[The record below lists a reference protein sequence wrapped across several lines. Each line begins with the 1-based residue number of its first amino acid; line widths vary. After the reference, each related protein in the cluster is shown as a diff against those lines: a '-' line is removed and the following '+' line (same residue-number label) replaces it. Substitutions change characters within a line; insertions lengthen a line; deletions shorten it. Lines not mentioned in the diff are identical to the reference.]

1 MFVKLDHPPVSKK
14 EYLDMVSPE
23 LADELTDLADE
34 LRGLRLVHIN
44 STATGGGVAEIMQS
58 LVPLTNGLGVATERV
73 VINPPPQFFE
83 VTKRIHNLLQGAEG
97 TLSSEELEV
106 YFQSIQTVAEDMRR
120 QHLTADVWFLH
131 EPQLLTLARFY
142 PGNQTRPGFGFATL
156 TSRLPTPGLWT
167 PCCR

>member
-1 MFVKLDHPPVSKK
+1 MFLRVAYPAVALDR
-14 EYLDMVSPE
+14 YLALMLSESTEE
-23 LADELTDLADE
+23 LLAAADELKNV
-34 LRGLRLVHIN
+34 RIVHLN